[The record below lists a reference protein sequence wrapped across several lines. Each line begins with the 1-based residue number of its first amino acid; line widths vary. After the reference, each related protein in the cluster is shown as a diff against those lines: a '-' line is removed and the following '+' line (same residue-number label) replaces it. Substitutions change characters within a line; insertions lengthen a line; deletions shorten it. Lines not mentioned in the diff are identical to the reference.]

1 MNTKLTLSIEKEII
15 EQAKKFAAEKK
26 ITLSKLIEN
35 YLTSLLLKNKS
46 LDSIK
51 ITDKEILKNAGSVS
65 IDKSKEIKDLL
76 TDKLIEKYIHD

>member
-51 ITDKEILKNAGSVS
+51 ISDKEILKNAGSVS
-65 IDKSKEIKDLL
+65 VDKSREIKDLL

>member
-65 IDKSKEIKDLL
+65 VDKSKEIKDLL